1 MGREVYG
8 SYTNLNDSL
17 TAANKAITTREPAVD
32 YTAYGLPL
40 VQDINVSPAQFLG
53 WTTMG

>member
-8 SYTNLNDSL
+8 SYTSLNDSL
-17 TAANKAITTREPAVD
+17 TAANKAITTRETAVD

-40 VQDINVSPAQFLG
+40 VQDINGSPAQFLG
-53 WTTMG
+53 WTTME